1 LNTMTMNELHNLTIA
16 DMRSRLDAGDVTAVQ
31 LTDALL
37 TRIASYDGSIGAYL
51 HVDSDGAHQQARAAD
66 ARIQAGER
74 GGLLGIPLGIKDVL
88 STTGLPTTSGS
99 KVLENYRPPYD
110 ATAVARLKSQGAVLL
125 GKLNCDEFAMGSS
138 TENSA
143 YQLTRNPWNTDCVP
157 GGSSGGSA
165 AAVAAGLA
173 AGTLGT
179 DTGGSIRQP
188 ASLCGITGLK
198 PTYGRVSRYGLIA
211 FASSL
216 DQIGPM
222 AWTARDC
229 AMMLNGI
236 AGHDGYDATSA
247 PTAVPDYVAGLGGSL
262 KGLRVG
268 IPRELFV
275 DGMQT
280 GTELAVRESIRVLQ
294 DLGAIIKEI
303 SLPNSPHA
311 LPVYYIVATAEA
323 SSNLARFDGVRY
335 GPRSDGDSYR
345 DALDQTRGD
354 LFGPE
359 VRRRIMLGTYVLSAG
374 YYDAF
379 YKRAQQV
386 RTLIRQDFTHAFA
399 DVDVIASPTSPNVAF
414 KFGENSADPVAMYLQ
429 DVCTL
434 PVSLA
439 GLPGISVPCGFDNG
453 LPIGLQLIGQAFAES
468 EILRVAD
475 AYQGATNWHTRRP

>member
-1 LNTMTMNELHNLTIA
+1 MTSNELHNLTIA
-16 DMRSRLDAGDVTAVQ
+16 DMRARLDAGDVTAVQ
-31 LTDALL
+31 LTEALL
-37 TRIASYDGSIGAYL
+37 ARIASHDHSIGAYL
-51 HVDSDGAHQQARAAD
+51 HVDRDGAHQQAIAAD
-66 ARIQAGER
+66 GRIQAGER

-88 STTGLPTTSGS
+88 STTGLPTTSAS

-110 ATAVARLKSQGAVLL
+110 ATAVARLKAQGAVLL

-143 YQLTRNPWNTDCVP
+143 YQLTRNPWNTACVP

-229 AMMLNGI
+229 AMMLNSI

-247 PTAVPDYVAGLGGSL
+247 QTAVPDYVAGLGGSL

-275 DGMQT
+275 DGMQK
-280 GTELAVRESIRVLQ
+280 GTEQAVRESIRVLQ
-294 DLGAIIKEI
+294 DLGATIKEI

-345 DALDQTRGD
+345 EALDQTRGD

-399 DVDVIASPTSPNVAF
+399 DVDVIAAPTSPNVAF
-414 KFGENSADPVAMYLQ
+414 QFGENSADPVAMYLQ

-439 GLPGISVPCGFDNG
+439 GLPGISLPCGFDNG

-475 AYQGATNWHTRRP
+475 AYQSATDWHTRRPN

>member
-1 LNTMTMNELHNLTIA
+1 MGISMNELYHLSLA
-16 DMRSRLDAGDVTAVQ
+16 EMRTRLDAGDVTATQ
-31 LTDALL
+31 LTDAVLG
-37 TRIASYDGSIGAYL
+37 RIAANDATIGAYL
-51 HVDSDGAHQQARAAD
+51 HVDGDGARAQAAQAD
-66 ARIQAGER
+66 ARIKAGER
-74 GGLLGIPLGIKDVL
+74 GGMLGIPLGIKDVL
-88 STTGLPTTSGS
+88 STKGLPTTCAS
-99 KVLENYRPPYD
+99 KVLEGYRPPYD
-110 ATAVARLKSQGAVLL
+110 ATAVARLKQSGAVLL
-125 GKLNCDEFAMGSS
+125 GKLNMDEFAMGSS

-143 YQLTRNPWNTDCVP
+143 YQLTRNPWDTARVP

-165 AAVAAGLA
+165 AAVAAGMA

-198 PTYGRVSRYGLIA
+198 PTYGRVSRYGLVA

-222 AWTARDC
+222 AWSARDC
-229 AMMLNGI
+229 AMMLNAI
-236 AGHDGYDATSA
+236 AGHDNHDATSA
-247 PTAVPDYVAGLGGSL
+247 QLAVPNYVAALDGNL
-262 KGLRVG
+262 KGVRVG
-268 IPRELFV
+268 IPKELFV
-275 DGMQT
+275 DGMQK
-280 GTELAVRESIRVLQ
+280 GTEQAVREAIRVLES
-294 DLGAIIKEI
+294 LGAIIKEI
-303 SLPNSPHA
+303 SLPHSPFA

-335 GPRSDGDSYR
+335 GVRSDGDSYR

-359 VRRRIMLGTYVLSAG
+359 VRRRIMLGTYALSAG
-374 YYDAF
+374 YYDAY

-386 RTLIRQDFTHAFA
+386 RTLIRQDFAKAFA
-399 DVDVIASPTSPNVAF
+399 EVDLIASPTSPNVAF

-439 GLPGISVPCGFDNG
+439 GLPGISLPCGFDNQ
-453 LPIGLQLIGQAFAES
+453 LPVGLQLVAPAFAEA
-468 EILRVAD
+468 ELLCAAD
-475 AYQGATNWHTRRP
+475 AYQGVTDWHTRRP

>member
-1 LNTMTMNELHNLTIA
+1 MTMNELHNLTIA
-16 DMRSRLDAGDVTAVQ
+16 DMRTRLDAGDVTAVQ

-37 TRIASYDGSIGAYL
+37 TRIASHDGTIGAYL
-51 HVDSDGAHQQARAAD
+51 HVDNDGAHQQARAAD

-275 DGMQT
+275 EGMQK
-280 GTELAVRESIRVLQ
+280 GTEHAVRESIRVLQ

-399 DVDVIASPTSPNVAF
+399 DVDVIAAPTSPNVAF

>member
-1 LNTMTMNELHNLTIA
+1 MTTNELHNLTIA

-37 TRIASYDGSIGAYL
+37 TRIASHDGSIGAYL
-51 HVDSDGAHQQARAAD
+51 HVDSDGARQQARAAD
-66 ARIQAGER
+66 VRIKAGEQ

-275 DGMQT
+275 DGMQK
-280 GTELAVRESIRVLQ
+280 GTEQAVRESIRVLQ

>member
-1 LNTMTMNELHNLTIA
+1 MTMNELHNLTIA
-16 DMRSRLDAGDVTAVQ
+16 DMRTRLDAGDVTAVQ

-37 TRIASYDGSIGAYL
+37 TRIASHDGTIGAYL
-51 HVDSDGAHQQARAAD
+51 HVDSDGAHQQALAAD

-275 DGMQT
+275 DGMQK
-280 GTELAVRESIRVLQ
+280 GTEQAVRESIRVLQ

-399 DVDVIASPTSPNVAF
+399 DVDVIAAPTSPNVAF

>member
-1 LNTMTMNELHNLTIA
+1 MNELHNLTIA
-16 DMRSRLDAGDVTAVQ
+16 DMRTRLDAGDVTAVQ

-37 TRIASYDGSIGAYL
+37 TRIASHDGTIGAYL
-51 HVDSDGAHQQARAAD
+51 HVDSDGAHQQAFAAD

-275 DGMQT
+275 EGMQK
-280 GTELAVRESIRVLQ
+280 GTEHAVRESIRVLQ

-399 DVDVIASPTSPNVAF
+399 DVDVIAAPTSPNVAF

>member
-1 LNTMTMNELHNLTIA
+1 MQRHHLSIA
-16 DMRSRLDAGDVTAVQ
+16 DMRTQLDSGAVSAVQ
-31 LTDALL
+31 LTEAVLTQIGAHDA
-37 TRIASYDGSIGAYL
+37 TVGAYL
-51 HVDSDGAHQQARAAD
+51 HVDSDGALAQAQAAD
-66 ARIQAGER
+66 ARLRAGER
-74 GGLLGIPLGIKDVL
+74 TPMLGIPLGIKDVL
-88 STTGLPTTSGS
+88 STKGLPTTCAS
-99 KVLENYRPPYD
+99 KVLDGYIPPYD
-110 ATAVARLKSQGAVLL
+110 ATAVARLKDAGGIIV
-125 GKLNCDEFAMGSS
+125 GKLNMDEFAMGSS

-143 YQLTRNPWNTDCVP
+143 FQLTRNPWNTAYVP

-165 AAVAAGLA
+165 AAVAAGMA

-198 PTYGRVSRYGLIA
+198 PTYGRVSRYGAVA

-222 AWTARDC
+222 AWSARDA
-229 AMMLNGI
+229 AMMLQVI
-236 AGHDGYDATSA
+236 AGHDVHDATSA
-247 PTAVPDYVAGLGGSL
+247 PLAVPDYLAALALAGDAL
-262 KGLRVG
+262 KGLRIG

-275 DGMQT
+275 EGMQKE
-280 GTELAVRESIRVLQ
+280 TETAVRAAIGVLKE
-294 DLGAIIKEI
+294 LGAVLTEI
-303 SLPNSPHA
+303 SLPHSGYA

-335 GPRSDGDSYR
+335 GSRSAGDSYR
-345 DALDQTRGD
+345 EQLDATRGD

-359 VRRRIMLGTYVLSAG
+359 VRRRIMLGTYALSAG
-374 YYDAF
+374 YYDAY

-386 RTLIRQDFTHAFA
+386 RTLIRQDFDRAFA
-399 DVDVIASPTSPNVAF
+399 TCDIIAAPTSPNVAF
-414 KFGENSADPVAMYLQ
+414 KFGDNTADPVAMYLQ

-453 LPIGLQLIGQAFAES
+453 LPIGLQLIGPAFS
-468 EILRVAD
+468 ETQLLTVSD
-475 AYQGATNWHTRRP
+475 AYQRQTDWHTRRPA

>member
-1 LNTMTMNELHNLTIA
+1 MKPNELHNLTISE
-16 DMRSRLDAGDVTAVQ
+16 MRTHLDAGDISAAQ
-31 LTDALL
+31 ITDAML
-37 TRIASYDGSIGAYL
+37 TRITSNDVTVGAYL
-51 HVDSDGAHQQARAAD
+51 YVDTDGARQQAIAAD
-66 ARIQAGER
+66 ARIRAGER
-74 GGLLGIPLGIKDVL
+74 GGMLGIPLGIKDVL

-143 YQLTRNPWNTDCVP
+143 YQLTRNPWNSDYVP

-229 AMMLNGI
+229 AMMLNAI

-247 PTAVPDYVAGLGGSL
+247 PTLVPDYVAGLGGSL

-275 DGMQT
+275 EGMQK
-280 GTELAVRESIRVLQ
+280 GTEQAVRESIRVLQ
-294 DLGAIIKEI
+294 DLGAIIKDI

-399 DVDVIASPTSPNVAF
+399 DVDVIAAPTSPNVAF

-468 EILRVAD
+468 ELLRVAD

>member
-1 LNTMTMNELHNLTIA
+1 MKPNELHNLTISE
-16 DMRSRLDAGDVTAVQ
+16 MRTHLDAGDISAAQ
-31 LTDALL
+31 ITDAML
-37 TRIASYDGSIGAYL
+37 TRITSNDVTVGAYL
-51 HVDSDGAHQQARAAD
+51 YVDTDGARQQAIAAD
-66 ARIQAGER
+66 ARIRAGER
-74 GGLLGIPLGIKDVL
+74 GGMLGIPLGIKDVL

-143 YQLTRNPWNTDCVP
+143 YQLTRNPWNSDYVP

-229 AMMLNGI
+229 AMMLNAI

-247 PTAVPDYVAGLGGSL
+247 PTLVPDYVAGLGGSL

-268 IPRELFV
+268 IPSRI
-275 DGMQT
+275 
-280 GTELAVRESIRVLQ
+280 VR
-294 DLGAIIKEI
+294 
-303 SLPNSPHA
+303 
-311 LPVYYIVATAEA
+311 
-323 SSNLARFDGVRY
+323 
-335 GPRSDGDSYR
+335 
-345 DALDQTRGD
+345 
-354 LFGPE
+354 
-359 VRRRIMLGTYVLSAG
+359 
-374 YYDAF
+374 
-379 YKRAQQV
+379 
-386 RTLIRQDFTHAFA
+386 
-399 DVDVIASPTSPNVAF
+399 
-414 KFGENSADPVAMYLQ
+414 
-429 DVCTL
+429 
-434 PVSLA
+434 
-439 GLPGISVPCGFDNG
+439 
-453 LPIGLQLIGQAFAES
+453 
-468 EILRVAD
+468 
-475 AYQGATNWHTRRP
+475 

>member
-1 LNTMTMNELHNLTIA
+1 MNNLHNLTITE
-16 DMRSRLDAGDVTAVQ
+16 MRQQLDTGAVTSVQ
-31 LTDALL
+31 LTEAMLAQI
-37 TRIASYDGSIGAYL
+37 TTQNATIGAYL
-51 HVDSDGAHQQARAAD
+51 HVDEAGARAQAVAAD
-66 ARIQAGER
+66 ARLAAGER
-74 GGLLGIPLGIKDVL
+74 GGLLGVPLGIKDVL
-88 STTGLPTTSGS
+88 STKGLPTTCAS

-110 ATAVARLKSQGAVLL
+110 ATAVTRLKEAGAVLL
-125 GKLNCDEFAMGSS
+125 GKLNMDEFAMGSS

-143 YQLTRNPWNTDCVP
+143 FQLTRNPWDTSCVP

-165 AAVAAGLA
+165 AAVAAGMA

-198 PTYGRVSRYGLIA
+198 PTYGRISRYGLVA

-229 AMMLNGI
+229 AMMLQVM
-236 AGHDGYDATSA
+236 AGQDVMDATSA
-247 PTAVPDYVAGLGGSL
+247 PVEVPDYVAALGGDL
-262 KGLRVG
+262 RGVRVG
-268 IPRELFV
+268 IPTELFV
-275 DGMQT
+275 DGMQQ
-280 GTELAVRESIRVLQ
+280 GTADAVRTAIGVLES
-294 DLGAIIKEI
+294 LGATVKEI
-303 SLPNSPHA
+303 SLPHSSYA

-345 DALDQTRGD
+345 EQLDQTRGD

-359 VRRRIMLGTYVLSAG
+359 VRRRIMLGTYALSAG
-374 YYDAF
+374 YYDAY

-386 RTLIRQDFTHAFA
+386 RTLIRQDFANAFA
-399 DVDVIASPTSPNVAF
+399 DVDIIAAPTSPNVAF
-414 KFGENSADPVAMYLQ
+414 RFGDNIDDPVAMYLQ

-439 GLPGISVPCGFDNG
+439 GLPGISVPCGFDGG
-453 LPIGLQLIGQAFAES
+453 LPVGLQLIGPAFSEAEL
-468 EILRVAD
+468 LRVAD
-475 AYQGATNWHTRRP
+475 AYQMQTDWHTRRPQA

>member
-1 LNTMTMNELHNLTIA
+1 MTMNELHNLTIA

-37 TRIASYDGSIGAYL
+37 TRIASHDGSIGAYL

-66 ARIQAGER
+66 VRIQAGER

-280 GTELAVRESIRVLQ
+280 GTEHAVRESIRVLQ

-453 LPIGLQLIGQAFAES
+453 LPVGLQLIGQAFAES

>member
-1 LNTMTMNELHNLTIA
+1 MNQLHTLSIA
-16 DMRSRLDAGDVTAVQ
+16 DMRARLDAGDVTSRQ
-31 LTDALL
+31 LTEAILTQIKHHDAL
-37 TRIASYDGSIGAYL
+37 IGAYL
-51 HVDSDGAHQQARAAD
+51 HVDDAGALAAATAAD
-66 ARIQAGER
+66 ARIKAGER
-74 GGLLGIPLGIKDVL
+74 GDLLGIPLGIKDVL
-88 STTGLPTTSGS
+88 STSGLPTTASS
-99 KVLENYRPPYD
+99 KVLEGYRPPYD
-110 ATAVARLKSQGAVLL
+110 ATAVARLKQAGAVLL

-143 YQLTRNPWNTDCVP
+143 YQLTRNPWNTNTVP

-165 AAVAAGLA
+165 AAVAAGMA

-222 AWTARDC
+222 AWSARDC
-229 AMMLNGI
+229 AMMMNVI
-236 AGHDGYDATSA
+236 AGHDAMDATSA
-247 PTAVPDYVAGLGGSL
+247 PVASPNYVAALGGSL
-262 KGLRVG
+262 KGVRVG
-268 IPRELFV
+268 IPREFFV
-275 DGMQT
+275 DGMQK
-280 GTELAVRESIRVLQ
+280 GTDTAVREAIRVLQ
-294 DLGAIIKEI
+294 SLGATVKEI
-303 SLPNSPHA
+303 SMPHSPYA

-335 GPRSDGDSYR
+335 GKRSDGDSYR

-374 YYDAF
+374 YYDAY

-386 RTLIRQDFTHAFA
+386 RTLIRQDFTNAFA
-399 DVDVIASPTSPNVAF
+399 EVDVIAAPTSPNVAF
-414 KFGENSADPVAMYLQ
+414 TFGENSADPVAMYLQ

-439 GLPGISVPCGFDNG
+439 GMPGISVPCGFDNG
-453 LPIGLQLIGQAFAES
+453 LPIGLQLIGQAFADA
-468 EILRVAD
+468 EIMRVAD
-475 AYQGATNWHTRRP
+475 AYQGVTDWHTRRPA

>member
-1 LNTMTMNELHNLTIA
+1 MTINQLHNLTIA
-16 DMRSRLDAGDVTAVQ
+16 DMRTHLDAGDVTAVQ
-31 LTDALL
+31 LADALL
-37 TRIASYDGSIGAYL
+37 ARIASHDGTIGAYL
-51 HVDSDGAHQQARAAD
+51 HVDADGALQQARAAD

-74 GGLLGIPLGIKDVL
+74 SGLLGIPLGIKDVL

-99 KVLENYRPPYD
+99 KVLEHYRPPYD
-110 ATAVARLKSQGAVLL
+110 ATAVARLKAQGAVLL

-247 PTAVPDYVAGLGGSL
+247 PAAVPDYVAGLGGSL
-262 KGLRVG
+262 QGLRVG

-275 DGMQT
+275 DGMQP
-280 GTELAVRESIRVLQ
+280 GTAQAVRESIRVLQ
-294 DLGAIIKEI
+294 ELGAIIKEI

-386 RTLIRQDFTHAFA
+386 RTLIRQDFTQAFA
-399 DVDVIASPTSPNVAF
+399 DVDVIAAPTSPNVAF
-414 KFGENSADPVAMYLQ
+414 RFGENSADPVAMYLQ

-439 GLPGISVPCGFDNG
+439 GLPGISLPCGFDNG

-475 AYQGATNWHTRRP
+475 AYQGATDWHTRRP

>member
-1 LNTMTMNELHNLTIA
+1 MNNLHNLTIA
-16 DMRSRLDAGDVTAVQ
+16 EMRQQLDTGAVTSVQ
-31 LTDALL
+31 LTEAMLAQI
-37 TRIASYDGSIGAYL
+37 TTQNATIGAYL
-51 HVDSDGAHQQARAAD
+51 HVDEAGARAQAVAAD
-66 ARIQAGER
+66 ARLAAGER

-88 STTGLPTTSGS
+88 STKGLPTTCAS

-110 ATAVARLKSQGAVLL
+110 ATAVTRLKDAGAVLL
-125 GKLNCDEFAMGSS
+125 GKLNMDEFAMGSS

-143 YQLTRNPWNTDCVP
+143 FQLTRNPWDTTCVP

-165 AAVAAGLA
+165 AAVAAGMA

-198 PTYGRVSRYGLIA
+198 PTYGRISRYGLVA

-229 AMMLNGI
+229 AMMLQVM
-236 AGHDGYDATSA
+236 AGQDAMDATSA
-247 PTAVPDYVAGLGGSL
+247 PVAVPDYVAALGGDL
-262 KGLRVG
+262 RGVRVG
-268 IPRELFV
+268 IPTELFV
-275 DGMQT
+275 DGMQQ
-280 GTELAVRESIRVLQ
+280 GTADAVRTAIGVLES
-294 DLGAIIKEI
+294 LGATVKEI
-303 SLPNSPHA
+303 SLPHSSYA

-345 DALDQTRGD
+345 EQLDSTRGD

-359 VRRRIMLGTYVLSAG
+359 VRRRIMLGTYALSAG
-374 YYDAF
+374 YYDAY

-386 RTLIRQDFTHAFA
+386 RTLIRQDFANAFA
-399 DVDVIASPTSPNVAF
+399 DVDIIAAPTSPNVAF
-414 KFGENSADPVAMYLQ
+414 RFGDNIDDPVAMYLQ

-439 GLPGISVPCGFDNG
+439 GLPGISVPCGFDGG
-453 LPIGLQLIGQAFAES
+453 LPVGLQLIGPAFSEAEL
-468 EILRVAD
+468 LRVAD
-475 AYQGATNWHTRRP
+475 AYQMQTDWHTRRPQA

>member
-1 LNTMTMNELHNLTIA
+1 MTMNELHNLTIA

-37 TRIASYDGSIGAYL
+37 TRIASHDGSIGAYL

-294 DLGAIIKEI
+294 DLGATIKEI

-468 EILRVAD
+468 DILRVAD

>member
-1 LNTMTMNELHNLTIA
+1 
-16 DMRSRLDAGDVTAVQ
+16 
-31 LTDALL
+31 
-37 TRIASYDGSIGAYL
+37 
-51 HVDSDGAHQQARAAD
+51 
-66 ARIQAGER
+66 
-74 GGLLGIPLGIKDVL
+74 
-88 STTGLPTTSGS
+88 
-99 KVLENYRPPYD
+99 
-110 ATAVARLKSQGAVLL
+110 
-125 GKLNCDEFAMGSS
+125 
-138 TENSA
+138 
-143 YQLTRNPWNTDCVP
+143 
-157 GGSSGGSA
+157 
-165 AAVAAGLA
+165 LA

-247 PTAVPDYVAGLGGSL
+247 PTSVPDYVAGLGGSL

-275 DGMQT
+275 DGMQK
-280 GTELAVRESIRVLQ
+280 GTEIAVRESIRVLQ

-303 SLPNSPHA
+303 SLPHSPHA

-399 DVDVIASPTSPNVAF
+399 EVDVIASPTSPNVAF

-453 LPIGLQLIGQAFAES
+453 LPVGLQLIGQAFAES

>member
-1 LNTMTMNELHNLTIA
+1 MNNLHNLTITE
-16 DMRSRLDAGDVTAVQ
+16 MRQQLDTGAVTSVQ
-31 LTDALL
+31 LTEAMLAQI
-37 TRIASYDGSIGAYL
+37 TTQNATIGAYL
-51 HVDSDGAHQQARAAD
+51 HVDEAGARAQAVAAD
-66 ARIQAGER
+66 ARLASGER
-74 GGLLGIPLGIKDVL
+74 GGLLGVPLGIKDVL
-88 STTGLPTTSGS
+88 STKGLPTTCAS

-110 ATAVARLKSQGAVLL
+110 ATAVTRLKEAGAVLL
-125 GKLNCDEFAMGSS
+125 GKLNMDEFAMGSS

-143 YQLTRNPWNTDCVP
+143 FQLTRNPWDTSCVP

-165 AAVAAGLA
+165 AAVAAGMA

-198 PTYGRVSRYGLIA
+198 PTYGRISRYGLVA

-229 AMMLNGI
+229 AMMLQVM
-236 AGHDGYDATSA
+236 AGQDVMDATSA
-247 PTAVPDYVAGLGGSL
+247 PVEVPDYVAALGGDL
-262 KGLRVG
+262 RGVRVG
-268 IPRELFV
+268 IPTELFV
-275 DGMQT
+275 DGMQQ
-280 GTELAVRESIRVLQ
+280 GTADAVRTAIGVLES
-294 DLGAIIKEI
+294 LGATVKEI
-303 SLPNSPHA
+303 SLPHSSYA

-345 DALDQTRGD
+345 EQLDQTRGD

-359 VRRRIMLGTYVLSAG
+359 VRRRIMLGTYALSAG
-374 YYDAF
+374 YYDAY

-386 RTLIRQDFTHAFA
+386 RTLIRQDFANAFA
-399 DVDVIASPTSPNVAF
+399 DVDIIAAPTSPNVAF
-414 KFGENSADPVAMYLQ
+414 RFGDNIDDPVAMYLQ

-439 GLPGISVPCGFDNG
+439 GLPGISVPCGFDGG
-453 LPIGLQLIGQAFAES
+453 LPVGLQLIGPAFSEAEL
-468 EILRVAD
+468 LRVAD
-475 AYQGATNWHTRRP
+475 AYQMQTDWHTRRPQA

>member
-1 LNTMTMNELHNLTIA
+1 MKPNELHNLTISE
-16 DMRSRLDAGDVTAVQ
+16 MRTHLDAGDISAAQ
-31 LTDALL
+31 ITDAMLA
-37 TRIASYDGSIGAYL
+37 RITSNDVTVGAYL
-51 HVDSDGAHQQARAAD
+51 YVDTDGARQQAIAAD
-66 ARIQAGER
+66 ARIRAGER
-74 GGLLGIPLGIKDVL
+74 GGMLGIPLGIKDVL

-143 YQLTRNPWNTDCVP
+143 YQLTRNPWNSDYVP

-229 AMMLNGI
+229 AMMLNAI

-247 PTAVPDYVAGLGGSL
+247 PTLVPDYVAGLGGSL

-275 DGMQT
+275 EGMQK
-280 GTELAVRESIRVLQ
+280 GTEQAVRESIRVLQ
-294 DLGAIIKEI
+294 DLGAIIKDI

-399 DVDVIASPTSPNVAF
+399 DVDVIAAPTSPNVAF

-468 EILRVAD
+468 ELLRVAD

>member
-1 LNTMTMNELHNLTIA
+1 MKPNELHNLTISE
-16 DMRSRLDAGDVTAVQ
+16 MRTHLDAGDISAAQ
-31 LTDALL
+31 ITDAMLA
-37 TRIASYDGSIGAYL
+37 RITSNDVTVGAYL
-51 HVDSDGAHQQARAAD
+51 YVDTDGARQQAIAAD
-66 ARIQAGER
+66 ARIRAGER
-74 GGLLGIPLGIKDVL
+74 GGMLGIPLGIKDVL

-125 GKLNCDEFAMGSS
+125 GKLNCDEIAMGSS

-143 YQLTRNPWNTDCVP
+143 YQLTRNPWNSDYVP

-229 AMMLNGI
+229 AMMLNAI

-247 PTAVPDYVAGLGGSL
+247 PTLVPDYVAGLGGSL

-275 DGMQT
+275 EGMQK
-280 GTELAVRESIRVLQ
+280 GTEQAVRESIRVLQ
-294 DLGAIIKEI
+294 DLGAIIKDI

-399 DVDVIASPTSPNVAF
+399 DVDVIAAPTSPNVAF

-468 EILRVAD
+468 ELLRVAD
-475 AYQGATNWHTRRP
+475 TYQGATNWHTRRP

>member
-1 LNTMTMNELHNLTIA
+1 MTMNELHNLTIA

-37 TRIASYDGSIGAYL
+37 TRIASHDGSIGAYL

-280 GTELAVRESIRVLQ
+280 GTEHAVRESIRVLQ

-453 LPIGLQLIGQAFAES
+453 LPVGLQLIGQAFAES